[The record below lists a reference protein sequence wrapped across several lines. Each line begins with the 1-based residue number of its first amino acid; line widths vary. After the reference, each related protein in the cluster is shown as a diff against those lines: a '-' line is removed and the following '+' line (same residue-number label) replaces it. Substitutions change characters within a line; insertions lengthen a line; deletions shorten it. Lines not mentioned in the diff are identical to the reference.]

1 MVKVDYSVLYPAALA
16 ILVLSCLSSEGHP
29 QRHNHHKKMF
39 EQHMHN
45 VNDFGCREPQLR
57 LVQLKDLGIAVRPE
71 ISYYPPATVLRRCDC
86 ATGYCSNPDHVC
98 SANVTAEVEL
108 VFRITNQVEG
118 RGQEYKT
125 VSATEHISCSCQPIT
140 NQIK

>member
-1 MVKVDYSVLYPAALA
+1 MVKVDSSVLFPAALA
-16 ILVLSCLSSEGHP
+16 LLVLSCALSDARPH
-29 QRHNHHKKMF
+29 RHNHYKKMF
-39 EQHMHN
+39 EHHMSN
-45 VNDFGCREPQLR
+45 VYSFSCRQPQLR

-86 ATGYCSNPDHVC
+86 ATGYCSNPDEVC
-98 SANVTAEVEL
+98 SANVTAAVEL

-118 RGQEYKT
+118 SGQEYKT
-125 VSATEHISCSCQPIT
+125 VSATEHISCSCQPII